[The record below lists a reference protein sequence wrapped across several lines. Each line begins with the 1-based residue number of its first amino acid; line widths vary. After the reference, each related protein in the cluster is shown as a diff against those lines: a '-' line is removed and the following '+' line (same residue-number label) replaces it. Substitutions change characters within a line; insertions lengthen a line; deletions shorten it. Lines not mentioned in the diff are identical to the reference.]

1 MIKYA
6 MDYWR
11 KKIILSAAEFDC
23 KMPVFFLLQLQK
35 AFRHD
40 CFSSMYAFS

>member
-11 KKIILSAAEFDC
+11 KKIILSAAEFDYNI
-23 KMPVFFLLQLQK
+23 PGFFPSTVKEGIQT
-35 AFRHD
+35 
-40 CFSSMYAFS
+40 